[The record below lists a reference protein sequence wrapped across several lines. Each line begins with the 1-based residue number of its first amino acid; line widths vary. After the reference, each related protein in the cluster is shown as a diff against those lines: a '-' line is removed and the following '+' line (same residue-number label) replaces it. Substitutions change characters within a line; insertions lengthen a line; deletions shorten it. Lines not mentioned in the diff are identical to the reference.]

1 MTKYRKQGFKSA
13 GNAARYSKVTS
24 AQNLRWARL
33 KRPPD
38 HDYFCS
44 DLGPDISHVE
54 REEEVESADTKE
66 CKDWRLGRRIVELDV
81 LAKGLSACGK
91 CGLPLNLDHTKEIQT
106 YGLGSLLKVS
116 KSLCV
121 FLHSLL

>member
-24 AQNLRWARL
+24 AQKLRWARL

-44 DLGPDISHVE
+44 DIE
-54 REEEVESADTKE
+54 RK
-66 CKDWRLGRRIVELDV
+66 KL
-81 LAKGLSACGK
+81 
-91 CGLPLNLDHTKEIQT
+91 
-106 YGLGSLLKVS
+106 SLLIPRNAKTGD
-116 KSLCV
+116 
-121 FLHSLL
+121 

>member
-1 MTKYRKQGFKSA
+1 M
-13 GNAARYSKVTS
+13 TS

-106 YGLGSLLKVS
+106 YGLGSLLKVPKKCKLRGERRDFIPVRLYNNGS
-116 KSLCV
+116 PI
-121 FLHSLL
+121 H